1 MMIGEAALVRGAIAT
16 GTTTWR
22 GRRPPV
28 RQLAEAM
35 LRGDAATACDLADR
49 FLARVGSRLA
59 VFADLFQPAQCEVG
73 DLWYRGQ
80 ICNDDERRAAC
91 VLDRLVRML
100 PPTPGCTPVPA
111 GTRCLL
117 TVLPGERHTLGL
129 GMFALALEDE
139 GWEVELMDN
148 DCDPEDVP
156 DLVERTRPRLVGL
169 SAGYLPS
176 TTRMAQVVGAIRAV
190 SVPVLVGG
198 AAFNRAGDLWRR
210 VGASAYAPDPRIGT
224 VLARRLARP

>member
-1 MMIGEAALVRGAIAT
+1 MMIGEAALVRGAIAN
-16 GTTTWR
+16 GTMWR

-35 LRGDAATACDLADR
+35 LRGDTDRAGDLAR
-49 FLARVGSRLA
+49 QFLARAGSRLA
-59 VFADLFQPAQCEVG
+59 VFADLVQPAHAEVG
-73 DLWYRGQ
+73 ELWYRGE
-80 ICNDDERRAAC
+80 ICIDDEHRAAR
-91 VLDRLVRML
+91 VLDGLVMTL
-100 PPTPGCTPVPA
+100 PATPSRCRVPTGS
-111 GTRCLL
+111 RCLL

-129 GMFALALEDE
+129 GMFALVLQDE
-139 GWEVELMDN
+139 GWEVELLDN
-148 DCDPEDVP
+148 DCEPEDVP
-156 DLVERTRPRLVGL
+156 VVVERARPQLVGL

-176 TTRMAQVVGAIRAV
+176 PQRMARVVGAIRAL

-210 VGASAYAPDPRIGT
+210 VGASAYGPDPRVGT